1 MWAKPVKGKRTLKKP
16 LLEIPPPL
24 LELMCTFALW
34 SLLVV
39 LTELLEDNTSEDEV
53 VLEVTVVR
61 VVVVSVEEVILEVAV
76 VKVIVVVVKL
86 LTVLLDE
93 MLNVG
98 EGDGLK
104 LKIDLCVVVLLD
116 VKLSGKVLVVL
127 DSLIKW
133 FFGSS

>member
-1 MWAKPVKGKRTLKKP
+1 MKKP
-16 LLEIPPPL
+16 LLNIPPPL

-39 LTELLEDNTSEDEV
+39 LTEVLEDDTSEEEL

-61 VVVVSVEEVILEVAV
+61 VVVVSVEEVVLEVAV
-76 VKVIVVVVKL
+76 VKVVVVVKL
-86 LTVLLDE
+86 LIVLLDE
-93 MLNVG
+93 MLNVR